1 MYYHLIM
8 VICWKYLHQ
17 TAKACQSN
25 NQNPIPSCQVVLCRP
40 SACLRHS
47 FGTSA
52 KHTDHTTLGTPPWVH
67 LKKHGMGGDEYI
79 LSAMASCLVVLK
91 PRNVPCLFA
100 CHLPW
105 KMGTKNPTNPS
116 KNHIMKPDS
125 INGGCAEIWSTDC
138 RPITLDTAKNPQ
150 CFAGFSDTSQPSSGS
165 SIQRT
170 TPASK
175 HVMLKLHPPSPLRMD
190 HFKKTCYLPT
200 INSLRG
206 WPRASCLSNI
216 IPALQSGLNQVAVH
230 GNIRP
235 K

>member
-8 VICWKYLHQ
+8 VICWKYLQQ

-105 KMGTKNPTNPS
+105 KMGNQ
-116 KNHIMKPDS
+116 KPHKSIKKSPS
-125 INGGCAEIWSTDC
+125 INGGAKIWSPDSW
-138 RPITLDTAKNPQ
+138 PIIFDTAKNPQ

-170 TPASK
+170 TPAWTC
-175 HVMLKLHPPSPLRMD
+175 HMNYPPCPLRMD

-200 INSLRG
+200 IYYLRG
-206 WPRASCLSNI
+206 
-216 IPALQSGLNQVAVH
+216 
-230 GNIRP
+230 
-235 K
+235 